1 MKILLNKGYLICSE
15 SKAASNIIHGAIGV
29 LLFSEFGNV
38 VEEVGEIIV
47 PCEAQSPCDKRE
59 EFILKEVNEGYRRL
73 ENDNGCL
80 GRSVFAPFV
89 IEDIGNSESIHHN
102 FRFMG

>member
-1 MKILLNKGYLICSE
+1 MKVLLDKGHLIHSQSE
-15 SKAASNIIHGAIGV
+15 AASNILHGAIGV
-29 LLFSEFGNV
+29 LLFSEFGNI
-38 VEEVGEIIV
+38 VEEVGEVIV
-47 PCEAQSPCDKRE
+47 ACETQSPCDKRE
-59 EFILKEVNEGYRRL
+59 EFILKEIDEGSRRL

-80 GRSVFAPFV
+80 GRSVFAPLV